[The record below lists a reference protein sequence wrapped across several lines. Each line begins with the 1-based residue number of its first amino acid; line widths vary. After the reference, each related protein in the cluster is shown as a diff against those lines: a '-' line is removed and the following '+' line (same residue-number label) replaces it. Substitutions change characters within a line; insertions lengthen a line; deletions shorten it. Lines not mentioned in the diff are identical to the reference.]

1 MLSTRTKLSLIQYLQ
16 LFSQDLLSLL
26 FRKHHCEVPYGTH
39 TDALEDALSNSHP
52 DQVASLLD
60 EIVKTQG
67 DLRSR
72 RKSSGPRYD
81 ERWEDLTRCLLL
93 DNYKIEDKRLVQI
106 EPTLEGVAPVEDDL
120 ERELRNSGLHDFE
133 QIIRLLNNSAED
145 FRNVPPDYNG
155 CLTNA
160 RAATQT
166 LATGIAKQRQ
176 KKYGGSFDETKWGQ
190 VLAYLRTSSLIT
202 SQEENGLSGVFKFVS
217 PGAHTP
223 VGIDEG
229 EMARLGRSLIVS
241 MCYFLVKIHN
251 KSG

>member
-26 FRKHHCEVPYGTH
+26 FRKHHCEVPYHAH
-39 TDALEDALSNSHP
+39 TDYLEDALSKSHP
-52 DQVASLLD
+52 GQVASLLD

-72 RKSSGPRYD
+72 ISPRYRYD

-93 DNYKIEDKRLVQI
+93 DNYKIEDKRLVPI

-133 QIIRLLNNSAED
+133 EIIRLLNNSAED
-145 FRNVPPDYNG
+145 FRKVPPDYNG

-166 LATGIAKQRQ
+166 LATGIAMQRQ
-176 KKYGGSFDETKWGQ
+176 KKCGGSFDETKWGQ

-202 SQEENGLSGVFKFVS
+202 SQEENGLSGVFTFVS

-223 VGIDEG
+223 VGLDAG